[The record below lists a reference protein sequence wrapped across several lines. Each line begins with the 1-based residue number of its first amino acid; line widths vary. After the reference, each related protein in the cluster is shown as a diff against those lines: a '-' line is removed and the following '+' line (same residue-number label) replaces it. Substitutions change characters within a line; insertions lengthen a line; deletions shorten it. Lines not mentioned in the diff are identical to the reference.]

1 MKQECALGKGGGGAE
16 LQKRALVQADEKSR
30 RSTRSASPI
39 RNNRCTT
46 QGTIHQMAMRQSR
59 LNPSEPSHPRPE
71 PARPHFVVVRVV
83 SFCAVCF
90 FFLFVSVLHFVE
102 RYAHLG
108 DNIVEVQQTLP
119 REGLFAT
126 WSGICTGVGRY
137 PSIRF
142 TAQRYIAISELP

>member
-102 RYAHLG
+102 RYAHLSRRQHCRSST
-108 DNIVEVQQTLP
+108 NT
-119 REGLFAT
+119 AT
-126 WSGICTGVGRY
+126 RRAVCNVVRHLHWSG
-137 PSIRF
+137 
-142 TAQRYIAISELP
+142 AISIHPIHGAAIYCN